1 MSIAVAIKKYRLNQG
16 LTQLDLAMKINRT
29 VRCVQRYEKGDTTP
43 SVKIIN
49 EIFNIKV
56 EDVIS
61 NELVEKRGI

>member
-1 MSIAVAIKKYRLNQG
+1 MRIAEIIKRYRLNQG

-29 VRCVQRYEKGDTTP
+29 VRCVQRYEKGDITP

-49 EIFNIKV
+49 KIFNINL

-61 NELVEKRGI
+61 SELIDKRGI

>member
-1 MSIAVAIKKYRLNQG
+1 MSIADAIKRYRSNQG

-29 VRCVQRYEKGDTTP
+29 VRCVQRYEKGDTMP

-49 EIFNIKV
+49 EIFNIKL

-61 NELVEKRGI
+61 NELVDKRGI